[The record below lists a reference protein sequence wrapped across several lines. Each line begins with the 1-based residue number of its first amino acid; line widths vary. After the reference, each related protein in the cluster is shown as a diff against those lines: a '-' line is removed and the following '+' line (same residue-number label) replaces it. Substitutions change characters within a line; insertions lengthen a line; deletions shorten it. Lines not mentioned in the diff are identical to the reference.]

1 MEIRLY
7 RGGDMSD
14 WNNKSFQQ
22 IETELKFK
30 KWVERPREYY
40 KALKA
45 PEVVSIEE
53 CIENA
58 LNTGNHAL
66 FAKMFINRSE
76 WKSEE
81 RFPQWVSEVAEP
93 CGINIHSID
102 FVSTKEWRDPAI
114 SPDEM
119 TYVIQSTKSGWIAQ
133 NKDRLSNPRFIHRDN
148 LIQLAFYLN
157 WDGDTANMF
166 LTDMGERG
174 LYPLDI
180 VDAIETIYLN
190 YFQDKKID
198 YIDKLKTVKGEINRA
213 LIQLSG
219 ENLRWIDRSKEQESI
234 GNMNKGSVRKPL
246 FSILHESRLGID
258 IEEELASLKD
268 TYEKSFDITSLE
280 IPKNHTLTL
289 FMTKYFQKRLAD
301 AEDVRSYY
309 ESGEFMPYSVF
320 TERQYGYLKRTMDYL
335 YDWKSYKKNLMGSG
349 WTLDGNV
356 CYREEAESRKSAIN
370 TSTNRV
376 LDKILKCAG
385 EYEKAKEDRSKDS
398 GSVQTISESRE
409 QYYKA
414 CMDAVHYIETQDCA
428 IEDLID
434 RKVGAAKKSVTRSY
448 IEGKP
453 VRGKGIVWKKN
464 EHQESIADYT
474 PEESGDGEVS
484 GYMVQ
489 ELSNKKN
496 IMQYGIATGHEED
509 LGNYLCLAGYWKKN
523 WYMEL
528 VNGYIRSEGAEGF
541 LPDRLDALYL
551 YAMEYRD
558 AVIKQCCSSKEGI
571 LDESVKERLR
581 RDFPMRELLT
591 IISRDISFAYTVC
604 EKSIQSAVVDWET
617 RKSAQYNKRGDNGE
631 RRKGAQYY
639 EEAEKVYE
647 RMRKNMLFPI
657 EWTTVREKPY
667 SLDRESNP
675 YYERKEC
682 EKL

>member
-1 MEIRLY
+1 
-7 RGGDMSD
+7 MSD
-14 WNNKSFQQ
+14 WNSKSLQQ
-22 IETELKFK
+22 IETESQFN

-40 KALKA
+40 KALKD
-45 PEVVSIEE
+45 PKVVSIEE
-53 CIENA
+53 CVKDA
-58 LNTGNHAL
+58 LKTGNHAL

-93 CGINIHSID
+93 CGINIHNID
-102 FVSTKEWRDPAI
+102 FVSTRDWRDPAI

-119 TYVIQSTKSGWIAQ
+119 TYVSQPTKSGWIAQ
-133 NKDRLSNPRFIHRDN
+133 NKDRLSNPKFIHRDN
-148 LIQLAFYLN
+148 LIQLELALN
-157 WDGDTANMF
+157 LDADTANAF

-180 VDAIETIYLN
+180 VDAIETFYLN
-190 YFQDKKID
+190 YFHDKKIG
-198 YIDKLKTVKGEINRA
+198 YTDKLKTVKEEINRA

-219 ENLRWIDRSKEQESI
+219 EKLRWIDRSKGQDSSENIKS
-234 GNMNKGSVRKPL
+234 KGSVRKPL
-246 FSILHESRLGID
+246 FSILHDSRLGSD

-289 FMTKYFQKRLAD
+289 FMTKYFQKRLSD
-301 AEDVRSYY
+301 AKDVRSYY

-335 YDWKSYKKNLMGSG
+335 YDWESYEKNLMESG

-356 CYREEAESRKSAIN
+356 CYKDEAESRKKAIN
-370 TSTNRV
+370 TSTKRV
-376 LDKILKCAG
+376 MDKILKCAW
-385 EYEKAKEDRSKDS
+385 EYETAKENRSKDS
-398 GSVQTISESRE
+398 STKQIISELRE

-414 CMDAVHYIETQDCA
+414 CMDAVHYIETQDCV
-428 IEDLID
+428 IEELTD
-434 RKVGAAKKSVTRSY
+434 RKVRAAKKSVTRNY
-448 IEGKP
+448 IEGIP
-453 VRGKGIVWKKN
+453 VRGKAIVWKN
-464 EHQESIADYT
+464 DEHQESIADYA
-474 PEESGDGEVS
+474 PEDSGDGEVS

-489 ELSNKKN
+489 ELNNKKN

-528 VNGYIRSEGAEGF
+528 VNGYIRSEGAEDF

-558 AVIKQCCSSKEGI
+558 AVIKQCGSSKEGI
-571 LDESVKERLR
+571 LDESVKETLR

-604 EKSIQSAVVDWET
+604 ETSIQSAVVDWET
-617 RKSAQYNKRGDNGE
+617 RKSAQHDKRGDNAE
-631 RRKGAQYY
+631 RRKGLQYY

-657 EWTTVREKPY
+657 EWTTSREKPY

-675 YYERKEC
+675 LYERKEC